1 MFRGNSEKV
10 IIKKLMELPPT
21 KLLSYFGTTSLSQI
35 IKNYDMG
42 IVEEK
47 VMNSLHNEVVV
58 GSIVML
64 DINGIKS
71 RALVTR
77 LVENG
82 LCTLMLQDGNFIDML
97 YSELQENELTG
108 DMFNIKEAFKL
119 LRDREYNA

>member
-1 MFRGNSEKV
+1 MFKGNSEKV
-10 IIKKLMELPPT
+10 IIKKLMELPP
-21 KLLSYFGTTSLSQI
+21 TSLSQI

-58 GSIVML
+58 GSIVMI
-64 DINGIKS
+64 DVNGSKS

-119 LRDREYNA
+119 LRDREYDA

>member
-10 IIKKLMELPPT
+10 IIKKLMELPHT
-21 KLLSYFGTTSLSQI
+21 KLLSYFGTTSLGQI
-35 IKNYDMG
+35 IKNYDMN
-42 IVEEK
+42 IIEEK

-58 GSIVML
+58 GSIVMI
-64 DINGIKS
+64 DVNGSKS

-82 LCTLMLQDGNFIDML
+82 ICTLMLQDGNFVDML
-97 YSELQENELTG
+97 YSELQEKELTG

-119 LRDREYNA
+119 LRDREYDA